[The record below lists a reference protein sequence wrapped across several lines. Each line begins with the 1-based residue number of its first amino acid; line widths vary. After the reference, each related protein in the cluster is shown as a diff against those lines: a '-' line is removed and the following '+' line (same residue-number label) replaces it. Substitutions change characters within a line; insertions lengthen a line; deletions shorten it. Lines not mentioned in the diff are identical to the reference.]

1 MKKALS
7 LFLSVLLLVS
17 ALALPAAAADPALP
31 GGSYEGKTVIIYTG
45 NVRGDVSVYPRIK
58 AARDAYEAA
67 GASVYVVDTG
77 NYLQGSAAANTDRGA
92 GITDLMSAVG
102 YEFTA
107 MGLAE
112 FGYTDA
118 TTGYPYHGN
127 FTRYYTQAQLC
138 NGVKEQTYAQNR
150 DGSVTAVLPARSTAS
165 FHAVASNVIART
177 DIYAKGISVTSSRR
191 GGLTLGF
198 YGLTDPAVEQ
208 NVQDADENGVPYVSV
223 LQPRP
228 AEFTDWGDMPPAQL
242 IICLSNAGVSGSEY
256 GDIVIDAPT
265 AGGMVMGA
273 YVIDNETLAI
283 THEEL
288 ALSDADETVAALADQ
303 VQSAA
308 GEVLFTSEVVLNG
321 SDDLNWN
328 GESNLGDLTADALV
342 WYAENFIDGIDESLP
357 LVAIQN
363 GGNCDQFIY
372 TGDVT
377 EIDLLHALPFSPM
390 GIGVLTVTGEQ
401 LLETLEAASQRPDCP
416 GFAQVSGLTYTI
428 DLGQDY
434 DGGAAY
440 GDYYVA
446 DSVNRVTITSVNG
459 QPFDPAARYA
469 LVCDNF
475 LMNGSDTYYTLQNI
489 RDAGEGDYINNGT
502 GVRVRD
508 AVAMYVQQELG
519 GVIGEEYAEPQGR
532 ITVLFP
538 SFDDVADGAWYHD
551 AVGWAASRGIT
562 TGATETA
569 FEPGEP
575 CTRAHILTFLWRA
588 SGQPDSTLENP
599 FADLSGSEYYY
610 DAALWAA
617 EQGLVEGD
625 VFDAAAPCLRSDV
638 VTYLWQLS
646 GSIVPEGENPFED
659 VSADAPYAHAVLW
672 AVDSGITTGVSET
685 AFDPDAPCTRG
696 EIVTFLYRH
705 FAL

>member
-17 ALALPAAAADPALP
+17 ALVLPAAAAPAAD
-31 GGSYEGKTVIIYTG
+31 SYEGKTVIIYTG

-67 GASVYVVDTG
+67 GADVYLVDTG

-92 GITDLMSAVG
+92 GITDLMSAAG
-102 YEFTA
+102 YDFTA

-112 FGYTDA
+112 FSYTDA

-127 FTRYYTQAQLC
+127 FTRYYTQAQLQS
-138 NGVKEQTYAQNR
+138 GAEELTYAQNR
-150 DGSVTAVLPARSTAS
+150 DGSVTAVLPARDASSFAALSANVEPNTAVYAS
-165 FHAVASNVIART
+165 AVSAVATRE
-177 DIYAKGISVTSSRR
+177 

-208 NVQDADENGVPYVSV
+208 NVQDADENDVPFVSV
-223 LQPRP
+223 RQPRP
-228 AEFTDWGDMPPAQL
+228 VEFTESDDMPAPQL

-265 AGGMVMGA
+265 AGSMVMGA
-273 YVIDNETLAI
+273 YVIDNETLTV

-288 ALSDADETVAALADQ
+288 ALSNTDETVAALADQ
-303 VQSAA
+303 VQAAA

-321 SDDLNWN
+321 SDSLNWN
-328 GESNLGDLTADALV
+328 GESNLGDLVTDALV

-377 EIDLLHALPFSPM
+377 ETDLLRALPFSPM
-390 GIGVLTVTGEQ
+390 GIGVLIITGEQ
-401 LLETLEAASQRPDCP
+401 LLETLEAASQCADCP
-416 GFAQVSGLTYTI
+416 GFAQVSGLSYTL

-440 GDYYVA
+440 GSYYVA

-508 AVAMYVQQELG
+508 AVAMYVEQQLG

-532 ITVLFP
+532 ITVLLP
-538 SFDDVADGAWYHD
+538 SFEDVADGVWYHD

-569 FEPGEP
+569 FDPNAL

-588 SGQPDSTLENP
+588 AGQPDSTLENP
-599 FADLSGSEYYY
+599 FTDLSGSEYYY
-610 DAALWAA
+610 SAALWAY
-617 EQGLVEGD
+617 EQGLIEGRA
-625 VFDAAAPCLRSDV
+625 FDADAPCLRSDV

-646 GSIVPEGENPFED
+646 GSPVLSGQSSFDD

-672 AVDSGITTGVSET
+672 AVDSGITTGASET
-685 AFDPDAPCTRG
+685 TFEPDGTCTRA